1 MFSRDFMIRADDR
14 AFEKASDVLHGV
26 GMDITVHPL
35 VSAVIDNNSECAII
49 SRSSEAL
56 LG

>member
-1 MFSRDFMIRADDR
+1 MLGRDFMIRADNR
-14 AFEKASDVLHGV
+14 AFQETPDVLHDV
-26 GMDITVHPL
+26 GMDIAMQQF
-35 VSAVIDNNSECAII
+35 VSAVIDNTSECAII